1 MKFETVNKKSFFTYL
16 DFRTKLLMIIVVTI
30 ITFLWESPFT
40 EGLLSLV
47 IGYGC
52 ILAGIQLNYFKKILM
67 FMIPFHSFILIVTGF
82 FYIDQIKV
90 LLNIND
96 LTPIFILPSS
106 WFWIGGLT
114 MNYEGIL
121 YGLNIIFKTLNMVL
135 IIPLG
140 IFTTDVNDM
149 VIGMVKMKIPYKIV
163 FIFSSTL
170 RFFPLL
176 VEEIQSILEAQKLRG
191 LALNKVSFKKKAIIY
206 LNLAVSLILNSM
218 AKTNQIEIV
227 LQSKSFSGSSNRT
240 YLHESSFN
248 NFDYLTISF
257 LITFLMS
264 VIFVYFWYG
273 IGEFSWLVNSN

>member
-52 ILAGIQLNYFKKILM
+52 ILAGIQLNYFKKIFM

-96 LTPIFILPSS
+96 LTPIFILPNS

>member
-52 ILAGIQLNYFKKILM
+52 ILAGIQLNYFKKIFM

-96 LTPIFILPSS
+96 LTPIFILPNS

-121 YGLNIIFKTLNMVL
+121 YGLNIIFKTLNMIL

>member
-52 ILAGIQLNYFKKILM
+52 ILAGIQLNYFKKIFM

-257 LITFLMS
+257 LITFLMF

>member
-52 ILAGIQLNYFKKILM
+52 ILAGIQLNYFKKIFM

-96 LTPIFILPSS
+96 LTPIFILPNS

-149 VIGMVKMKIPYKIV
+149 FIGMVKMKIPYKIV

>member
-52 ILAGIQLNYFKKILM
+52 ILAEIQLNYFKKIFM

>member
-52 ILAGIQLNYFKKILM
+52 ILAGIQLNYFKKIFM

-273 IGEFSWLVNSN
+273 ICEFSWLVNSN

>member
-52 ILAGIQLNYFKKILM
+52 ILAGIQLNYFKKIFM

-106 WFWIGGLT
+106 WFWVGGLT

-257 LITFLMS
+257 VLTFLMS

>member
-52 ILAGIQLNYFKKILM
+52 ILAGIQLNYFKKIFM

-106 WFWIGGLT
+106 WFWIGGMT

-227 LQSKSFSGSSNRT
+227 LQSKSFSGNSNRT

>member
-52 ILAGIQLNYFKKILM
+52 ILAGIQLNYFKKIFM

>member
-52 ILAGIQLNYFKKILM
+52 ILAGIQLNYFKKIFM

-257 LITFLMS
+257 LITFLTS

>member
-52 ILAGIQLNYFKKILM
+52 ILAGIQLNYFKKIFM

-96 LTPIFILPSS
+96 LTPIFILPNS

-257 LITFLMS
+257 LITFLMF
-264 VIFVYFWYG
+264 VIFVYFWYE

>member
-1 MKFETVNKKSFFTYL
+1 
-16 DFRTKLLMIIVVTI
+16 
-30 ITFLWESPFT
+30 
-40 EGLLSLV
+40 
-47 IGYGC
+47 
-52 ILAGIQLNYFKKILM
+52 
-67 FMIPFHSFILIVTGF
+67 MIPFHSFILIVTGF

>member
-52 ILAGIQLNYFKKILM
+52 ILAGIQLNYFKKIFM

-96 LTPIFILPSS
+96 LTPIFILPNS

-149 VIGMVKMKIPYKIV
+149 FIGMVKMKIPYKIV

-206 LNLAVSLILNSM
+206 LNLSVSLILNSM

-273 IGEFSWLVNSN
+273 IGEFAWLVNSN

>member
-52 ILAGIQLNYFKKILM
+52 ILAGIQLNYFKKIFM

-106 WFWIGGLT
+106 WFWVGGLT

-149 VIGMVKMKIPYKIV
+149 VIGMVNMKIP
-163 FIFSSTL
+163 
-170 RFFPLL
+170 
-176 VEEIQSILEAQKLRG
+176 
-191 LALNKVSFKKKAIIY
+191 
-206 LNLAVSLILNSM
+206 
-218 AKTNQIEIV
+218 
-227 LQSKSFSGSSNRT
+227 
-240 YLHESSFN
+240 
-248 NFDYLTISF
+248 
-257 LITFLMS
+257 
-264 VIFVYFWYG
+264 
-273 IGEFSWLVNSN
+273 

>member
-52 ILAGIQLNYFKKILM
+52 ILAGIQLNYFKKIFM

-106 WFWIGGLT
+106 WFWVGGLT

-149 VIGMVKMKIPYKIV
+149 FIGMVKMKIPYKIV

>member
-52 ILAGIQLNYFKKILM
+52 ILAGIQLNYFKKIFM

-106 WFWIGGLT
+106 WFWVGGLT

>member
-1 MKFETVNKKSFFTYL
+1 MKFVTVNKKSFFTYL

>member
-30 ITFLWESPFT
+30 ITFLWESPFN

-52 ILAGIQLNYFKKILM
+52 ILAGIQLNYFKKIFM

-96 LTPIFILPSS
+96 LTPIFILPNS
-106 WFWIGGLT
+106 WFWIRGLT

-218 AKTNQIEIV
+218 AKTNKIEIV

>member
-52 ILAGIQLNYFKKILM
+52 ILAGIQLNYFKKIFM

-176 VEEIQSILEAQKLRG
+176 VEEIQSILEAQELRG

>member
-30 ITFLWESPFT
+30 ITFLWGSPFT

-52 ILAGIQLNYFKKILM
+52 ILAGIQLNYFKKIFM

-96 LTPIFILPSS
+96 LTPIFILPNS

-206 LNLAVSLILNSM
+206 LNLAVSLIINSM